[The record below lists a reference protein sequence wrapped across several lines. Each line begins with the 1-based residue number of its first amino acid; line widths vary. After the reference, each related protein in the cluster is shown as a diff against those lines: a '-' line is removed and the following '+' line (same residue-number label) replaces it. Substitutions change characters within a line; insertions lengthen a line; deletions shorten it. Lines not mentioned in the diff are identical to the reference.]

1 MPTITLVKIKKI
13 GRLCGKP
20 ELSFKKFK
28 THDKHH
34 IELSKTKIQAMDV
47 QIKDSIFRITD
58 PENVMRVRLRV
69 LVANFVAI
77 L

>member
-1 MPTITLVKIKKI
+1 MMD
-13 GRLCGKP
+13 
-20 ELSFKKFK
+20 
-28 THDKHH
+28 HKHH